1 MMRNYLFMLAILGC
15 PFTGY
20 TQNNIKSIEIELSKK
35 ENPAEWILVYAPDGL
50 MGYINREGK
59 EIVPPV
65 FKMIYPF
72 GEYKQNWARVEIL
85 GDLTGFI
92 DTTGKFVVE
101 PKYEYIEKFG
111 KYREDWALVCIDD
124 QFGFIN
130 SQGKEIVPPIY
141 SEIPFINKK
150 E

>member
-1 MMRNYLFMLAILGC
+1 MRNYLFMLAILGC
-15 PFTGY
+15 SFTGY
-20 TQNNIKSIEIELSKK
+20 TQNNIKPIEIDLSKK
-35 ENPAEWILVYAPDGL
+35 ENPSEWILVYAPDGL
-50 MGYINREGK
+50 MGYLNSEGK

-65 FKMIYPF
+65 FTMIYPF
-72 GEYKQNWARVEIL
+72 GEYKENWARVEIL
-85 GDLTGFI
+85 GNLTGFI